1 MQNEDYLFF
10 NDFYKVY
17 KDDKGVVTCL
27 ANNGVTIPIKDMRL
41 NIPKE
46 AYAYFKGEGETKFRL
61 ETKFVLR
68 CNGAVSA
75 SVYLFSVRLTDE
87 EVKQLG
93 NELETL
99 RKRNEEYLKKYSYL
113 FE

>member
-1 MQNEDYLFF
+1 MQNENYLFF

-17 KDDKGVVTCL
+17 KDDKGIITCL

-41 NIPKE
+41 NVPKE
-46 AYAYFKGEGETKFRL
+46 AYAYFKGEGKTKFKL

-75 SVYLFSVRLTDE
+75 SVYLFSKRLTDE
-87 EVKQLG
+87 EVKQLDDK
-93 NELETL
+93 LETL
-99 RKRNEEYLKKYSYL
+99 RKEDEEYIKKYLYL

>member
-17 KDDKGVVTCL
+17 KDSNGVVTCL

-75 SVYLFSVRLTDE
+75 SVYLFSIRLTDE

-99 RKRNEEYLKKYSYL
+99 RKRDEEYLKKYSYL

>member
-1 MQNEDYLFF
+1 MQNKNYFFF

-17 KDDKGVVTCL
+17 KDDKGIVTCL

-41 NIPKE
+41 NVLKE
-46 AYAYFKGEGETKFRL
+46 AYAYFKGEGETKFKL

-75 SVYLFSVRLTDE
+75 SVYLFSKRLTDE

-93 NELETL
+93 DKLETL
-99 RKRNEEYLKKYSYL
+99 RKEDEEYIKKHHYL

>member
-1 MQNEDYLFF
+1 MQNENYLFF

-17 KDDKGVVTCL
+17 KNDKGVITCL
-27 ANNGVTIPIKDMRL
+27 ANNGVGIPVKDMRL

-46 AYAYFKGEGETKFRL
+46 AYAYFKDEGKTKFKL

-75 SVYLFSVRLTDE
+75 SVYLFSKRLTNE
-87 EVKQLG
+87 EIKQLG

-99 RKRNEEYLKKYSYL
+99 RKRDEEYLKKYSYL

>member
-1 MQNEDYLFF
+1 MQNESYLYF

-17 KDDKGVVTCL
+17 KNDKGVVTCL
-27 ANNGVTIPIKDMRL
+27 ANNGVEIPVKDMRL

-46 AYAYFKGEGETKFRL
+46 ALENILHGTESKYRI

-68 CNGAVSA
+68 CSNYVTA
-75 SVYLFSVRLTDE
+75 SVYLFAVKLTDE
-87 EVKQLG
+87 EITQLG
-93 NELETL
+93 EGIYEH
-99 RKRNEEYLKKYSYL
+99 REENKKYLEKYWHL

>member
-1 MQNEDYLFF
+1 MQNENYLFF

-17 KDDKGVVTCL
+17 KNDKGIVTCL
-27 ANNGVTIPIKDMRL
+27 ANNGVEILVKDMRL

-46 AYAYFKGEGETKFRL
+46 VYAYFKGEGETMFRL

-87 EVKQLG
+87 EIKQLG
-93 NELETL
+93 NELEIL
-99 RKRNEEYLKKYSYL
+99 RKRDEEYLEKYSYL